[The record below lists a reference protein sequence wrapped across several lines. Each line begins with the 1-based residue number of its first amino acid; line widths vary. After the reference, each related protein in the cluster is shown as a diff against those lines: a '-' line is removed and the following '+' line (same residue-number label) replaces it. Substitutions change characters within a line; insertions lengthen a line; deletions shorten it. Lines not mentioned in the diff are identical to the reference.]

1 MTNEEIYERTV
12 EPILDVHEKPK
23 NSEWLLLSSQH
34 LFAMFG
40 ATVLVPFLT
49 GLPVSAAL
57 IASGL
62 GTLLYILITKGKIPA
77 YLGSSFAFITPI
89 IVGLKT
95 HNLGEMLMALF
106 MSGVMYV
113 IIGIIIKLVGTDWL
127 LKLLPPVVVG
137 PVIMVIGLGLAP
149 VAVNMAMYTDSGAMK
164 GYNILYI
171 FVAIV
176 TLLTVILF
184 SVLAKGFL
192 SIIPVLMGIIVGYI
206 TAIIVGIVDFT
217 GIQKAK
223 WLQLPDVHL
232 PFVSYTPSFD
242 WMLILIMLPIVFVTV
257 SEHIGHQVVINK
269 IVGRNFFKNPGL
281 HRSLIGDGVSTML
294 SSVIGGP
301 PSTTYGENIG
311 VLAITRIYS
320 IWVIGGAAVLAL
332 ILGFVGKFTAL
343 VSSIPT
349 PVMGGVSILLFGI
362 IASSGLRMLVESK
375 VDFGDKRNLVI
386 ASVILVLGIGKAH
399 LDFTVGQINLNIEG
413 MALAALSGIILNA
426 ILPASKTNEDY

>member
-23 NSEWLLLSSQH
+23 ASEWLLLSSQH

-77 YLGSSFAFITPI
+77 YLGSSFAFTTPI

-95 HNLGEMLMALF
+95 HSLGEMLMALF
-106 MSGVMYV
+106 MSGLMYV
-113 IIGIIIKLVGTDWL
+113 IIGIVIKFVGVNWL
-127 LKLLPPVVVG
+127 LRLLPPVVVG

-149 VAVNMAMYTDSGAMK
+149 VAVNMAMYTNSGTME
-164 GYNILYI
+164 GYSIKYLFI
-171 FVAIV
+171 AFV
-176 TLLTVILF
+176 TLVTVIIF
-184 SVLAKGFL
+184 SVLVRGFL
-192 SIIPVLMGIIVGYI
+192 SIIPVLIGIIVGYI
-206 TAIIVGIVDFT
+206 TAIVLGVVDLS

-223 WLQLPDVHL
+223 WFQLPDVHV
-232 PFVSYTPSFD
+232 PFVSYTPSID
-242 WMLILIMLPIVFVTV
+242 WMLVLIMLPIVFVTV

-269 IVGRNFFKNPGL
+269 IVGRNFFKDPGL

-294 SSVIGGP
+294 ASIIGGP

-320 IWVIGGAAVLAL
+320 IWVIGGAAVLAV

-399 LDFTVGQINLNIEG
+399 LDFSVGQINLNIEG
-413 MALAALSGIILNA
+413 MALAALAGILLNA
-426 ILPASKTNEDY
+426 ILPESKVHEDY

>member
-23 NSEWLLLSSQH
+23 TSEWLLLSSQH

>member
-23 NSEWLLLSSQH
+23 TSEWLLLSSQH

-192 SIIPVLMGIIVGYI
+192 SIIPVLMGIIVGYT